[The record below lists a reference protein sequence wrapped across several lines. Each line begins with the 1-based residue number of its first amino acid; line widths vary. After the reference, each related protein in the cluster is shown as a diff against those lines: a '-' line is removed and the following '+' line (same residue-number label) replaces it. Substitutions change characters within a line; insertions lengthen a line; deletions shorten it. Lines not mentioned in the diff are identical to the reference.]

1 MHFVM
6 IEIGRGEGGVG
17 RDILVYHSPVSW
29 VLQWWHGIEKG
40 SFQGKRKF

>member
-1 MHFVM
+1 MCDAFCYDW
-6 IEIGRGEGGVG
+6 GGEGGVE